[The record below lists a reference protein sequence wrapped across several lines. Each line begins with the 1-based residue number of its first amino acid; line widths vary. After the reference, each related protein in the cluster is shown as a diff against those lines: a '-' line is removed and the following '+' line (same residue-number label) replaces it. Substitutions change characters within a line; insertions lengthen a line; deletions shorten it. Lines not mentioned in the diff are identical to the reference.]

1 MNLSFT
7 VIYSIYSTLTYLY
20 RTKFLSST
28 THPFCL
34 KNLFL
39 LFLVM
44 QAADNKFSQF
54 LWYREK
60 ILLRISP
67 SFFKDYFHWVQ
78 NSG

>member
-54 LWYREK
+54 L
-60 ILLRISP
+60 
-67 SFFKDYFHWVQ
+67 
-78 NSG
+78 